1 MKNVV
6 YMYMSEK
13 DSLLSIIM
21 GILALIVVI
30 YRLLYIGYPMFEKG
44 FNEKNPSKMLK
55 SLTLLV

>member
-30 YRLLYIGYPMFEKG
+30 YRLLYIGYPMFEEG